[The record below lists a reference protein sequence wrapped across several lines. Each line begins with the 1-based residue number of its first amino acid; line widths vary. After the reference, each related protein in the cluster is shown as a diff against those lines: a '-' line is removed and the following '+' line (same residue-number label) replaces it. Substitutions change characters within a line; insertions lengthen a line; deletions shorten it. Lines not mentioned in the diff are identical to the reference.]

1 MGCITDKISADIL
14 VDCDNLSISGLE
26 ADVILIPR
34 SDFDRSASTINAGN
48 DILLDNLACKS
59 GATGFKLE
67 GVKQLH
73 STNSEFVPSEE
84 TVDKFRHTFRGVILT
99 PSAENRLQASLLAK
113 GESYIV
119 VVNRKWK
126 GANDEDAFLVFGYDA
141 GLYLTEMTEASN
153 ENDGNILFALA
164 SKDISL
170 ETEMPRNLLMTN
182 YATTLTAFDNKFATP

>member
-34 SDFDRSASTINAGN
+34 SDFDRTASTINVSN
-48 DILLDNLACKS
+48 DILLDNLACQS

-73 STNSEFVPSEE
+73 SINSEFVPSEE

-99 PSAENRLQASLLAK
+99 PSAANRLQASKLAK

-119 VVNRKWK
+119 VVNKKWK
-126 GANDEDAFLVFGYDA
+126 GANDADAFVVLGYDA
-141 GLYLTEMTEASN
+141 GLYLTEMTEGSR

-164 SKDISL
+164 SKDTSL
-170 ETEMPRNLLMTN
+170 ETEIPRNLLITN
-182 YATTLTAFDNKFATP
+182 YATTLTAFNNKFATP

>member
-1 MGCITDKISADIL
+1 MGCALDKISADIL

-59 GATGFKLE
+59 GSTGFKLE

-73 STNSEFVPSEE
+73 STNMEFVPSEE

-99 PSAENRLQASLLAK
+99 PSAENRLQASKLAK

-164 SKDISL
+164 SKDTSL

-182 YATTLTAFDNKFATP
+182 YDTTLTAFNNKFATP

>member
-153 ENDGNILFALA
+153 ENDGNILFSLA
-164 SKDISL
+164 SKDIRL